1 MEDPSAF
8 LAIAIIK
15 CTDIHKFLL
24 KRDPPQNRLRVPA
37 AFGPKNGMMRVHAI
51 VVPSP
56 PEIRPEMR

>member
-1 MEDPSAF
+1 MEVEDPSAF

-37 AFGPKNGMMRVHAI
+37 ACARV
-51 VVPSP
+51 
-56 PEIRPEMR
+56 RPMYRTEDWSEK